1 MQIISTLFPSMRTVY
16 RPPLDAHT
24 CTHILFPLW
33 EVLVRGSSGCRQ
45 SKNVLSSPL
54 QSVDQLEVAAGDVS
68 ASSTTLLRIV
78 EAISGDGKT
87 PEAAGTHVITVTV
100 YIPLY
105 IYTMEYIYP
114 TVLRMGCFQILPLGK
129 WTW

>member
-1 MQIISTLFPSMRTVY
+1 MHIH
-16 RPPLDAHT
+16 AHT
-24 CTHILFPLW
+24 YFSFV
-33 EVLVRGSSGCRQ
+33 EVLVRGSSGCRK

-87 PEAAGTHVITVTV
+87 PEAAGTHVIT
-100 YIPLY
+100 
-105 IYTMEYIYP
+105 
-114 TVLRMGCFQILPLGK
+114 
-129 WTW
+129 